1 MNSVIDPSASQSDRN
16 LAYLAHLGPV
26 FFAILSAWI
35 ASAYLSVRLAGIGGM
50 LFALAFWLIKRND
63 TAFIRKHAAE
73 AFNFNFSMF
82 IYAVVM
88 LVLWEITDGMLF
100 LIMLPLAMVQLML
113 WIFCPILAAKAES
126 QGRAYRYP
134 ITLRV
139 LR

>member
-1 MNSVIDPSASQSDRN
+1 MNSVIDPSASQSDRK

-35 ASAYLSVRLAGIGGM
+35 ASEYLSVRLAGIGGM
-50 LFALAFWLIKRND
+50 LFAFAFWLIKRND
-63 TAFIRKHAAE
+63 SDFIRKHAAE

-82 IYAVVM
+82 LYAVAM

-100 LIMLPLAMVQLML
+100 LIMFPLAMVQLIL
-113 WIFCPILAAKAES
+113 WIFCPILAAKAET

-139 LR
+139 LS